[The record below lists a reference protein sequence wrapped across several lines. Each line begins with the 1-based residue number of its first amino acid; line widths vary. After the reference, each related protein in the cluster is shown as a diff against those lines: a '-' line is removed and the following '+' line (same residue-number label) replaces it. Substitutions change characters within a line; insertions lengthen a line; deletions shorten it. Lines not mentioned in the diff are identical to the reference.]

1 MDEIYDDEADI
12 AVSKGFGV
20 FKNQVD
26 LGQLRGQTLGDCYRQ
41 GDRTLER
48 HVDAT
53 DKFEG
58 GDDYVGFHPGLEEGV
73 G

>member
-58 GDDYVGFHPGLEEGV
+58 GDDYVGFHPRLEEGV
-73 G
+73 C